1 MAMTPRERVTAAMN
15 LENLDR
21 PPVAIFTQSA
31 TIGQMDALGAA
42 WPDAHKD
49 ANLMATLAAG
59 TIECFDMEGAR
70 TAFCLTAESE
80 RFGLT
85 VAVDKKDAAP
95 MIKDHSYHFDAM
107 MGEYDDLAEKLMP
120 IDEFLAGGRPAQVI
134 KSCEILRQNKVKGV
148 KKWDSE
154 KYPIVAGNT
163 GVFTICGNLCDTE
176 NMIFGMMMDQDAVVK
191 WVDAMMPYVR
201 AYTQALVDAG
211 ADIVQCSEPSG
222 STDML
227 SPDMFET
234 AAGKVCREALGH
246 TKGGLGNIL
255 HICGDTTPILDQM
268 ASIGGQVKGIS
279 IEEKVD
285 SYKAVEMVGSKTVLV
300 GNVGSVQ
307 PLFTGTAE
315 ETREGTLKSCKAGFD
330 IISSGCGIA
339 TGTPNENYNMMV
351 ETVKNF
357 SR

>member
-15 LENLDR
+15 KENLDR

-31 TIGQMDALGAA
+31 TLGQMDALGAA
-42 WPDAHKD
+42 WPDAHKNPD
-49 ANLMATLAAG
+49 LMATLAAG

-95 MIKDHSYHFDAM
+95 MIKDHSYHFDCM
-107 MGEYDDLAEKLMP
+107 NGVYDDLAEKLMP
-120 IDEFLAGGRPAQVI
+120 VDEFLAGGRPAAVI
-134 KSCEILRQNKVKGV
+134 KSCELLKANKVKGV

-176 NMIFGMMMDQDAVVK
+176 NMIFGMMMAEEEVK
-191 WVDAMMPYVR
+191 KWTAAMTPYVK
-201 AYTQALVDAG
+201 AYTQALIDAG

-234 AAGKVCREALGH
+234 AAGKSCREALGS

-268 ASIGGQVKGIS
+268 VTVCKGIS

-285 SYKAVEMVGSKTVLV
+285 SYKAVEMVGDKTVLV
-300 GNVGSVQ
+300 GNVGSVR
-307 PLFTGTAE
+307 PLYQGTAA
-315 ETREGTLKSCKAGFD
+315 ETKEGVLKSIKAGFN

-339 TGTPNENYNMMV
+339 PATPNENMQMMSD
-351 ETVKNF
+351 TVKNY
-357 SR
+357 SA